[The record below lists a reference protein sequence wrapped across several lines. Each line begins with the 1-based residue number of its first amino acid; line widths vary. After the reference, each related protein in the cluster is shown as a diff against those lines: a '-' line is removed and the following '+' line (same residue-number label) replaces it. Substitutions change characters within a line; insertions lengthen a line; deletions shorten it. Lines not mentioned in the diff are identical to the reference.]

1 MRFSS
6 LFLYILLQCNF
17 FCLPL
22 RMRSMQ
28 YFAFIYLTRIIISLV
43 ILYLSSSLP
52 ILLCIILDI
61 GINPSCSI
69 SITISDTIK
78 VVFSVN
84 SEESAEEAKKIIDE
98 IREKRSEVRSYMS
111 IQSTVS
117 FQVPIILIANKIDL
131 FCDEGEWK
139 VRGMASFAKIK
150 SIPIVKMSAKD
161 SQDVSNL
168 YHLN

>member
-1 MRFSS
+1 MYRLERSRS
-6 LFLYILLQCNF
+6 A
-17 FCLPL
+17 L
-22 RMRSMQ
+22 RHRPSQ
-28 YFAFIYLTRIIISLV
+28 ITPTRKEVTLV
-43 ILYLSSSLP
+43 VL
-52 ILLCIILDI
+52 

-98 IREKRSEVRSYMS
+98 IREKRSE
-111 IQSTVS
+111 
-117 FQVPIILIANKIDL
+117 VPIILIANKIDL